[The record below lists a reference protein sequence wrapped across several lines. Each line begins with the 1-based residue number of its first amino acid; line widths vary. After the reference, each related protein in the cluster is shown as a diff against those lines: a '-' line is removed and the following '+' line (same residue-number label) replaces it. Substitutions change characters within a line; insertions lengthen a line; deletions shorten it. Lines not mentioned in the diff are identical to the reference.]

1 MNQINQVTQ
10 KQQQLLANL
19 AAIFF
24 ISGFSALVYQVSW
37 QRLLFTG
44 FGVDLT
50 SITLIISVFMMGLGV
65 GAFFGG
71 RIADKFSSKII
82 LIFCLVELFIGLF
95 GLVSYYLI
103 LGLQSVLIQASLPVL
118 SVFTFLLLLLPTFL
132 MGLTLPLLTGY
143 FNQFI
148 DNIGQSIGTLY
159 FYNTLGAAIGALAT
173 GFILFNY
180 LTLSQT
186 IQLAAV
192 FNIAI
197 AGLIFV
203 LYGRNHA
210 L

>member
-1 MNQINQVTQ
+1 MNQKYQNI
-10 KQQQLLANL
+10 LSNL

-24 ISGFSALVYQVSW
+24 ISGFSALIYQVSW

-71 RIADKFSSKII
+71 RIADKFANSII
-82 LIFCLVELFIGLF
+82 LIFCMVELIIGVF
-95 GLVSYYLI
+95 GLASYHLI
-103 LGLQSVLIQASLPVL
+103 LGLQSVLVHASFPLL
-118 SVFTFLLLLLPTFL
+118 AIFTFFLLLLPTFL

-148 DNIGQSIGTLY
+148 DNIGESIGTLY

-173 GFILFNY
+173 GFMLFNY

-186 IQLAAV
+186 IQVAAV
-192 FNIAI
+192 FNIMI
-197 AGLIFV
+197 AGIIFI

>member
-1 MNQINQVTQ
+1 MNHINQ

-50 SITLIISVFMMGLGV
+50 SITLIISVFMMGLGI

-71 RIADKFSSKII
+71 RIADKFPQKII
-82 LIFCLVELFIGLF
+82 LIFCLVELFIGIF

-103 LGLQSVLIQASLPVL
+103 LGLQFILIQASLPVL
-118 SVFTFLLLLLPTFL
+118 SVFTFLLLLPTFL

-159 FYNTLGAAIGALAT
+159 FYNTLGAAMGALAT

-197 AGLIFV
+197 AGLIFM

>member
-1 MNQINQVTQ
+1 MKL
-10 KQQQLLANL
+10 KQQNKLSNL

-24 ISGFSALVYQVSW
+24 ISGFSALIYQVSW

-44 FGVDLT
+44 FGIDLT

-71 RIADKFSSKII
+71 RIADRFAHNII
-82 LIFCLVELFIGLF
+82 LIFCMVELLIGIFGLF
-95 GLVSYYLI
+95 SYHLI
-103 LGLQSVLIQASLPVL
+103 LGLQSILVHVSLPVL
-118 SVFTFLLLLLPTFL
+118 ALFTFFLLLLPTFL
-132 MGLTLPLLTGY
+132 MGLTLPLLTGF
-143 FNQFI
+143 FNQSI

-186 IQLAAV
+186 IQVAAV
-192 FNIAI
+192 LNMMI

-210 L
+210 S

>member
-1 MNQINQVTQ
+1 MNQKYQNV
-10 KQQQLLANL
+10 LSNL

-24 ISGFSALVYQVSW
+24 ISGFSALIYQVSW

-71 RIADKFSSKII
+71 RIADKFANRII
-82 LIFCLVELFIGLF
+82 LIFCMVELLIGVF
-95 GLVSYYLI
+95 GLASYHLI
-103 LGLQSVLIQASLPVL
+103 LGLQSILVHANLPL
-118 SVFTFLLLLLPTFL
+118 LALFTFFLLLLPTFL
-132 MGLTLPLLTGY
+132 MGLTLPLLTGF

-173 GFILFNY
+173 GFVLFNY

-192 FNIAI
+192 FNLLI
-197 AGLIFV
+197 AGLIYM
-203 LYGRNHA
+203 LYGRNYA

>member
-1 MNQINQVTQ
+1 MNHINQ
-10 KQQQLLANL
+10 KQQQLQLLANL

-50 SITLIISVFMMGLGV
+50 SITLIISVFMMGLGI

-71 RIADKFSSKII
+71 RIADKFPQKII
-82 LIFCLVELFIGLF
+82 LLFCLVELFIGIF

-103 LGLQSVLIQASLPVL
+103 LGLQFILIQASLPVL

-159 FYNTLGAAIGALAT
+159 FYNTLGAAMGALAT

-197 AGLIFV
+197 AGLIFM

>member
-1 MNQINQVTQ
+1 MNSISS

-50 SITLIISVFMMGLGV
+50 SITLIISVFMMGLGI

-71 RIADKFSSKII
+71 RIADKFSDKII
-82 LIFCLVELFIGLF
+82 LIFCLVELFIGIF
-95 GLVSYYLI
+95 GVFSYYLI
-103 LGLQSVLIQASLPVL
+103 LGLQSLLIQASLPIL
-118 SVFTFLLLLLPTFL
+118 SVFTFSLLVLPTFL

-143 FNQFI
+143 FNHFI

-159 FYNTLGAAIGALAT
+159 FYNTLGAATGALAT

-186 IQLAAV
+186 IQIAAV
-192 FNIAI
+192 FNIVI
-197 AGLIFV
+197 AGLIFM
-203 LYGRNHA
+203 LYGRNYA

>member
-1 MNQINQVTQ
+1 MNPTQ
-10 KQQQLLANL
+10 QNILSNL

-24 ISGFSALVYQVSW
+24 VSGFSALIYQVSW

-71 RIADKFSSKII
+71 RIADRFSHNII
-82 LIFCLVELFIGLF
+82 LIFCMVELLIGVF
-95 GLVSYYLI
+95 GLASYHLI
-103 LGLQSVLIQASLPVL
+103 LGLQSILVHTSLTVLAIM
-118 SVFTFLLLLLPTFL
+118 TFLSLLLPTFL
-132 MGLTLPLLTGY
+132 MGLTLPLLTGF

-148 DNIGQSIGTLY
+148 DNIGQSIGMLY
-159 FYNTLGAAIGALAT
+159 FYNTLGAAMGALAT
-173 GFILFNY
+173 GFILFNC

-186 IQLAAV
+186 IQVAAV
-192 FNIAI
+192 GNIMI
-197 AGLIFV
+197 ASLVFM
-203 LYGRNHA
+203 LYGRRHA

>member
-1 MNQINQVTQ
+1 MNHINQ

-50 SITLIISVFMMGLGV
+50 SITLIISVFMMGLGI

-71 RIADKFSSKII
+71 RIADKFPQKII
-82 LIFCLVELFIGLF
+82 LLFCLVELFIGIF

-103 LGLQSVLIQASLPVL
+103 LGLQFILIQASLPVL

-159 FYNTLGAAIGALAT
+159 FYNTLGAAMGALAT

-197 AGLIFV
+197 AGLIFM

>member
-1 MNQINQVTQ
+1 MSHINQ
-10 KQQQLLANL
+10 KQQKLLANL

-50 SITLIISVFMMGLGV
+50 SITLIISVFMMGLGI

-71 RIADKFSSKII
+71 RIADKFSQKII
-82 LIFCLVELFIGLF
+82 LIFCLVELFIGIF
-95 GLVSYYLI
+95 GLVSYSLI
-103 LGLQSVLIQASLPVL
+103 LGLQSALIHASLPIL

-159 FYNTLGAAIGALAT
+159 FYNTLGAAVGALAT
-173 GFILFNY
+173 GFILFNH

-186 IQLAAV
+186 IQMAAV
-192 FNIAI
+192 FNIGI
-197 AGLIFV
+197 AALIFM

>member
-1 MNQINQVTQ
+1 MNHINQ
-10 KQQQLLANL
+10 KQQHLLANL

-50 SITLIISVFMMGLGV
+50 SITLIISVFMMGLGI

-71 RIADKFSSKII
+71 RIADKFSQKII
-82 LIFCLVELFIGLF
+82 LIFCLVELFIGFF
-95 GLVSYYLI
+95 GLFSYYLI
-103 LGLQSVLIQASLPVL
+103 LGLQSALIHASLPVL

-159 FYNTLGAAIGALAT
+159 FYNTLGAAVGALAT
-173 GFILFNY
+173 GFILFNH

-186 IQLAAV
+186 IQMAAV

-197 AGLIFV
+197 AGLIFM

>member
-1 MNQINQVTQ
+1 MNKINQ

-50 SITLIISVFMMGLGV
+50 SITLIISVFMMGLGI

-71 RIADKFSSKII
+71 RIADRFSQKII
-82 LIFCLVELFIGLF
+82 LIFCLVELFIGIF

-103 LGLQSVLIQASLPVL
+103 LGLQSVLIQASLLVL
-118 SVFTFLLLLLPTFL
+118 STFTFLLLLPTFL

-159 FYNTLGAAIGALAT
+159 FYNTLGAALGALAT

-180 LTLSQT
+180 FTLSQT

-197 AGLIFV
+197 AGLIFM
-203 LYGRNHA
+203 LYGRNYA

>member
-1 MNQINQVTQ
+1 MSHINQ

-50 SITLIISVFMMGLGV
+50 SITLIISVFMMGLGI

-71 RIADKFSSKII
+71 RIADKFSQKII
-82 LIFCLVELFIGLF
+82 LIFCLVELFIGIF
-95 GLVSYYLI
+95 GLVSYSLI
-103 LGLQSVLIQASLPVL
+103 LGLQSALIHASLPIL

-159 FYNTLGAAIGALAT
+159 FYNTLGAAVGALAT
-173 GFILFNY
+173 GFILFNH

-186 IQLAAV
+186 IQMAAV
-192 FNIAI
+192 FNIGI
-197 AGLIFV
+197 AALIFM

>member
-1 MNQINQVTQ
+1 MNSINQ

-24 ISGFSALVYQVSW
+24 ISGFSALIYQVSW

-50 SITLIISVFMMGLGV
+50 SITLVISVFMMGLGI

-71 RIADKFSSKII
+71 RISDKFSDKII
-82 LIFCLVELFIGLF
+82 LIFCLVELFIGVF
-95 GLVSYYLI
+95 GMFSYYLI

-159 FYNTLGAAIGALAT
+159 FYNTLGAAVGALAT

-197 AGLIFV
+197 AGLIFM

>member
-1 MNQINQVTQ
+1 MKQ
-10 KQQQLLANL
+10 KQQVILSNL

-24 ISGFSALVYQVSW
+24 ISGLSALIYQVSW

-71 RIADKFSSKII
+71 RIADKFANNII
-82 LIFCLVELFIGLF
+82 LIFCVAELFIGIF
-95 GLVSYYLI
+95 GLTSYHLI
-103 LGLQSVLIQASLPVL
+103 LGLQSILVDTSLPVL
-118 SVFTFLLLLLPTFL
+118 AIMTFLLLLLPTFL
-132 MGLTLPLLTGY
+132 MGLTLPLLTGF

-148 DNIGQSIGTLY
+148 DNIGESIGTLY

-173 GFILFNY
+173 GFILFNH

-186 IQLAAV
+186 IQVAAV
-192 FNIAI
+192 LNIMI
-197 AGLIFV
+197 ASLIFI
-203 LYGRNHA
+203 LYGKRHA

>member
-1 MNQINQVTQ
+1 MNHITQ

-50 SITLIISVFMMGLGV
+50 SITLIISVFMMGLGI

-103 LGLQSVLIQASLPVL
+103 LGLQSVLIHASLPIL

-159 FYNTLGAAIGALAT
+159 FYNTLGAAVGALAT

-192 FNIAI
+192 FNLAI
-197 AGLIFV
+197 AGLIFM

>member
-1 MNQINQVTQ
+1 M
-10 KQQQLLANL
+10 
-19 AAIFF
+19 
-24 ISGFSALVYQVSW
+24 
-37 QRLLFTG
+37 
-44 FGVDLT
+44 
-50 SITLIISVFMMGLGV
+50 
-65 GAFFGG
+65 
-71 RIADKFSSKII
+71 
-82 LIFCLVELFIGLF
+82 
-95 GLVSYYLI
+95 SYYLI
-103 LGLQSVLIQASLPVL
+103 LGLQFILIQASLPVL

-159 FYNTLGAAIGALAT
+159 FYNTLGAAMGALAT

-197 AGLIFV
+197 AGLIFM

>member
-1 MNQINQVTQ
+1 MVDVS
-10 KQQQLLANL
+10 L
-19 AAIFF
+19 
-24 ISGFSALVYQVSW
+24 ISSLVK
-37 QRLLFTG
+37 L
-44 FGVDLT
+44 
-50 SITLIISVFMMGLGV
+50 
-65 GAFFGG
+65 
-71 RIADKFSSKII
+71 
-82 LIFCLVELFIGLF
+82 LIFCLVELFIGIF

-118 SVFTFLLLLLPTFL
+118 SGFTFLLLLLPTFL

-192 FNIAI
+192 FNLLIAS
-197 AGLIFV
+197 LIYM
-203 LYGRNHA
+203 LYGRNHV

>member
-1 MNQINQVTQ
+1 MNQKYQNV
-10 KQQQLLANL
+10 LSNL

-24 ISGFSALVYQVSW
+24 ISGFSALIYQVSW

-71 RIADKFSSKII
+71 RIADKFADNII
-82 LIFCLVELFIGLF
+82 LIFCAVELLIGLF
-95 GLVSYYLI
+95 GIVSYYLI
-103 LGLQSVLIQASLPVL
+103 LGLQSVLVHASLL
-118 SVFTFLLLLLPTFL
+118 LLAIFTFFLLLLPTFL

-148 DNIGQSIGTLY
+148 DNIGESIGTLY

-173 GFILFNY
+173 GFVLFNY

-186 IQLAAV
+186 IQVAAV
-192 FNIAI
+192 FNIMI
-197 AGLIFV
+197 ASIIFI

>member
-1 MNQINQVTQ
+1 MNPINQ
-10 KQQQLLANL
+10 KQQKLLANL

-50 SITLIISVFMMGLGV
+50 SITLIISVFMMGLGI

-71 RIADKFSSKII
+71 RIADKFSDKII

-103 LGLQSVLIQASLPVL
+103 LGLHSILIHASLPVL

-197 AGLIFV
+197 AGLIFM